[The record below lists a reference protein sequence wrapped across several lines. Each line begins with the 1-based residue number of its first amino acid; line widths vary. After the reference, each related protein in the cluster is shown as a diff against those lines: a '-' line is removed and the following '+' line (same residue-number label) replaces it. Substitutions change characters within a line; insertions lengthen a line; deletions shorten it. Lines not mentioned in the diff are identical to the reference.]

1 MVCILDA
8 DKEGFLRSHT
18 SLIQLAGRCARHIN
32 AKVIMYADKVTKA
45 MKKAIDE
52 TQRRRKIQLAYNAKH
67 NIKPASIKKAITDGL
82 EIHTES
88 IKIASDVVT
97 DKLDIQLLYQVA
109 ADIEGDM
116 YEAAQH
122 LEFEKAAKLRDELKK
137 IKKDIARKEKK
148 QND

>member
-1 MVCILDA
+1 
-8 DKEGFLRSHT
+8 
-18 SLIQLAGRCARHIN
+18 
-32 AKVIMYADKVTKA
+32 MYADKVTKA

-82 EIHTES
+82 EMHAES

-97 DKLDIQLLYQVA
+97 DNLDIQLLYQVA
-109 ADIEGDM
+109 ADIESDM

-122 LEFEKAAKLRDELKK
+122 LEFEKAAKLRDELKR
-137 IKKDIARKEKK
+137 IKKDITAKEKK